1 MTKQASSARD
11 RIGGPHRAVYDEEH
25 EQFRDTVAKFVET
38 SVRPFDER
46 WERAGI
52 VDRSLYTDAGAQG
65 LIGFEVPEAYGGAG
79 VRDFRFNAV
88 IGEEFGYA
96 GLTAAA
102 SCLSLHNDVVL
113 PYFLGGNAEQR
124 ARWLPGIGT
133 GATVTA
139 IAMTEPGTGSDLA
152 GIATRAHRD
161 GEHYVLNGSKTFIT
175 SGQNADL
182 VIVVARTDPHPHRG
196 LTLLVVERGMPGFE
210 RGRNLEKIGQHAQDT
225 SELSFTDVRVP
236 VANRLGEENS
246 GFSALMRNLPQERL
260 TIAVNATA
268 SALGALDRTLE
279 YVTQRTAF
287 GRTVGS
293 FQNSRFSLAELATE
307 VDIAR
312 TFVADCLAAH
322 IVGQL
327 SPARAAK
334 AKWWTTELL
343 TKVVDRCL
351 QLHGGY
357 GYMTEYPIARSYVDA
372 RVQTIYGGTTEIMK
386 EIIGRDLGLG

>member
-1 MTKQASSARD
+1 MTNQTASARD
-11 RIGGPHRAVYDEEH
+11 RIGGPHLTVYDGEH

-88 IGEEFGYA
+88 IQEEFGYA
-96 GLTAAA
+96 GLTAPA

-113 PYFLGGNAEQR
+113 PYFLGADPEQR

-152 GIATRAHRD
+152 GIATRASRD
-161 GEHYVLNGSKTFIT
+161 GDHYVLNGSKTFIT

-196 LTLLVVERGMPGFE
+196 LTLLVVERGMAGFE

-246 GFSALMRNLPQERL
+246 GFSWLMRNLPQERL

-268 SALGALDRTLE
+268 SALGALDRTLD

-293 FQNSRFSLAELATE
+293 FQNSKFSLAELATE

-322 IVGQL
+322 VAGQL

-386 EIIGRDLGLG
+386 EIIGRDLGL